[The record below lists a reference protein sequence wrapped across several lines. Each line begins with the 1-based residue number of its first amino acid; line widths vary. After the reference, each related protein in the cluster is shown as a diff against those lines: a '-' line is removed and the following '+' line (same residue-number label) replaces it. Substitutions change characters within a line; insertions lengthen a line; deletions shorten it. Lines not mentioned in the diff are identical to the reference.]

1 MYERQFDLGGKVD
14 VDKVMAAVGGVVAAG
29 AALDM
34 TVSRRLGRWKDDSGK
49 KEEKKGEER

>member
-34 TVSRRLGRWKDDSGK
+34 TVSRRLGRWKDDSGN

>member
-34 TVSRRLGRWKDDSGK
+34 TVSRKLGRWKYDSSN